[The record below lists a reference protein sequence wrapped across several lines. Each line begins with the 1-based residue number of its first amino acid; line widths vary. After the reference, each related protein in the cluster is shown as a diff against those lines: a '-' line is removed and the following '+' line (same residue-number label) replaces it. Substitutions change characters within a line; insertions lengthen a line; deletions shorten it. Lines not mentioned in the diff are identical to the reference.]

1 VTKTMTAAAR
11 WREPRVDGRAGR
23 MVGALV
29 CALAL
34 AGAAGRADGVS
45 YQGERELGQHFD
57 LAARQRVPMVD
68 DPEVVGYVSEVGR
81 KIVGSLDDS
90 YFDYQFAVVRDPR
103 VNAFAVPGGF
113 VYVNSG
119 LLAKVKNEDELAAV
133 LGHEIAHVHAHH
145 VVRQQEAT
153 QALNYAALLGTLL
166 SVVQPAAGALASA
179 ASASVT
185 LQYQRQFE
193 QEADYLGAR
202 YLQASGYD
210 PRAMLDFF
218 KQLADENRIAPS
230 GAPPYLQSHPVT
242 DERLNH
248 LEAVLKTQQ
257 WAPRERRLSS
267 FALQRAQ
274 ALARI
279 QSEPPND
286 VLKVYRRAAEDDPS
300 NPLAQ
305 YLFGVVSLEA
315 GQLESAAP
323 ALAAA
328 RAGGIDAADR
338 ELGRL
343 ALRQRD
349 AAKARELLGR
359 YLAGAP
365 NDAAAHVELAKV
377 LEATGDSTAAMQE
390 YQRALA
396 LAPQSETAHHGLGL
410 LAGRAGKQGDGF
422 YHLATAARLDGD
434 YGTAL
439 NQYSRAVPLLGVGDA
454 RSDETRQWIAVLSD
468 YLHVPVPKAP
478 DEEKRDR

>member
-1 VTKTMTAAAR
+1 MEAMTATAR
-11 WREPRVDGRAGR
+11 WGKPRVDDRLARPLGALLCAVVLVAAAERAG
-23 MVGALV
+23 A
-29 CALAL
+29 
-34 AGAAGRADGVS
+34 VS
-45 YQGERELGQHFD
+45 YQGERDLGQRFD
-57 LAARQRVPMVD
+57 LAARQRVPMLE
-68 DPEVVGYVSEVGR
+68 DPEVVGYVGEVGR
-81 KIVGSLDDS
+81 KIVASLDDP

-119 LLAKVKNEDELAAV
+119 LLSRVKNEDELAAV

-153 QALNYAALLGTLL
+153 QAINYAALLGTLL
-166 SVVQPAAGALASA
+166 SIVQPAAGALASA

-185 LQYQRQFE
+185 LQYQREFE

-202 YLQASGYD
+202 YLQSTGYD

-218 KQLADENRIAPS
+218 KQLSDDNRLGPS

-257 WAPRERRLSS
+257 WAPHPRQPPS

-274 ALARI
+274 ALARVR
-279 QSEPPND
+279 SEPPND
-286 VLKVYRRAAEDDPS
+286 VLKAYRTAAENEPS
-300 NPLAQ
+300 NPTAQ
-305 YLFGVVSLEA
+305 YLFGVVSLET
-315 GQLESAAP
+315 GQLDSAGP

-328 RAGGIDAADR
+328 RAGGVEAADR

-349 AAKARELLGR
+349 PAKARELLER
-359 YLAGAP
+359 YLASTP
-365 NDAAAHVELAKV
+365 NDAGAHVELAKV
-377 LEATGDSTAAMQE
+377 LEAVGDSAAAMQE

-396 LAPQSETAHHGLGL
+396 LSPQLEAAHHGLGL
-410 LAGRAGKQGDGF
+410 LAGRAGQQGDGL

-434 YGTAL
+434 YTTAL
-439 NQYSRAVPLLGVGDA
+439 SQYSRAAPLLGVGDA
-454 RSDETRQWIAVLSD
+454 RRDETRQWVALLSD
-468 YLHVPVPKAP
+468 YLHVPAP
-478 DEEKRDR
+478 HTP